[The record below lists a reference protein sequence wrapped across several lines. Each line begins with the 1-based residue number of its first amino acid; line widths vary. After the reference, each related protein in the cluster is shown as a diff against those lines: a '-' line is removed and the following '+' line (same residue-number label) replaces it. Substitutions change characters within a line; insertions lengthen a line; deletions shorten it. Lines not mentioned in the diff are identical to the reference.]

1 MFYTVTDIASD
12 LSISEGEA
20 VALVRKLHKELRAF
34 GGLVISGKVP
44 AAWYGMRKADGFAGA
59 EQPER
64 VPLTERRLLSIK
76 DFRKYAGAFVMGWQG
91 NWPRKLG
98 QQSILGTGFLWTV
111 FCLMNGARNRISRG
125 NSRRGGGAVAFRV
138 AHFRTESKKIGI

>member
-1 MFYTVTDIASD
+1 MGEHKLFYTVTDIASD

-20 VALVRKLHKELRAF
+20 VALVRKLHKELRAS

-76 DFRKYAGAFVMGWQG
+76 DFRKYAGGICDGMA
-91 NWPRKLG
+91 RKLAKEIGAAVHIGDRFLVDRVLFDEWCTKQNQQG
-98 QQSILGTGFLWTV
+98 QQ
-111 FCLMNGARNRISRG
+111 
-125 NSRRGGGAVAFRV
+125 
-138 AHFRTESKKIGI
+138 